1 VRFGAV
7 VLGFVAGCSFPHG
20 SLSPQEDAPATQP
33 DVRNDASPDGAPDAP
48 PDSPAQKQPV
58 TMTFPGTQ
66 DTYVDSLNQSTA
78 FGGAANMLADGDT
91 TPATALL
98 YIDLSTIPTTATV
111 MSAVLHVWV
120 SNDTGANVNV
130 YKMAQSWNEA
140 SATWLVRSTGVGWA
154 SPGAAPPSRETTVL
168 ATFTPDAIYAE
179 KVGAI
184 DSDIVQGWVTTPA
197 TNYGLAI
204 VTADADGSS
213 WRTRE
218 NTTVANRPI
227 LVVTYLP
234 AQ

>member
-1 VRFGAV
+1 M
-7 VLGFVAGCSFPHG
+7 
-20 SLSPQEDAPATQP
+20 QP
-33 DVRNDASPDGAPDAP
+33 DGRADAAPDGPPDAPDAP
-48 PDSPAQKQPV
+48 GPKVPV
-58 TMTFPGTQ
+58 TMTLPGTQ
-66 DTYVDSLNQSTA
+66 DTYVDSLNQSTT

-98 YIDLSTIPTTATV
+98 RIDLSTIPTTATV
-111 MSAVLHVWV
+111 QSAVLHVWV

-130 YKMAQSWNEA
+130 YKMAQAWDEA
-140 SATWLVRSTGVGWA
+140 TATWLVRSTGVGWA

-179 KVGAI
+179 KMGAI
-184 DSDIVQGWVTTPA
+184 DTAIVQGWVTTPA
-197 TNYGLAI
+197 TNHGLAI
-204 VTADADGSS
+204 VTADADGSA

-218 NTTVANRPI
+218 NTTVTNHPI